1 MPFNSMVGVP
11 IKHPDWVLGAS
22 GDLTRTMAL
31 YAKRQIP
38 GCIEAPLV
46 VVPVKR
52 ILRGVY
58 GSDLRAALALLTM
71 ALQELP
77 SKIQCRIRE
86 FVLFTVLGIDRQAY
100 YDRKMRELEEED
112 DE

>member
-1 MPFNSMVGVP
+1 MSFLSMVNVP
-11 IKHPDWVLGAS
+11 IKHPDWVLDAAGS
-22 GDLTRTMAL
+22 LTRSMSL

-58 GSDLRAALALLTM
+58 GSDLRAALALLWM
-71 ALQELP
+71 ALEELP
-77 SKIQCRIRE
+77 SKAANRIRA
-86 FVLFTVLGIDRQAY
+86 FFLFSVLRMDRQAY
-100 YDRKMRELEEED
+100 YDRKMRELETED